1 MADDDKDDTQD
12 ERIDAARRRLL
23 RNAVYVPPAIIGIV
37 SLTQGCA
44 PGSCNPTNCSPSQTC
59 RPNQCR
65 PNTSDARLKR
75 DIAPI
80 RGALELLDSL

>member
-1 MADDDKDDTQD
+1 MADEKDRAQQ
-12 ERIDAARRRLL
+12 ERIDTARRRLL
-23 RNAVYVPPAIIGIV
+23 RNVVYVPPLIIGAV

-44 PGSCNPTNCSPSQTC
+44 PGSCGPTTCAPARNC

-65 PNTSDARLKR
+65 PNMSDLRLKR

-80 RGALELLDSL
+80 RHAIELLARL